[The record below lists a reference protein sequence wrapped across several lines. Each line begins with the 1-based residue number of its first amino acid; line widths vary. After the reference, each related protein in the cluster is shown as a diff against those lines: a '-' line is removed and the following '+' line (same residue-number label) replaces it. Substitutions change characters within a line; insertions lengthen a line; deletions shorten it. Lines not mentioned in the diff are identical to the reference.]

1 MHNST
6 KSTRKKQLNANDLAA
21 KFIPGEWIDRH
32 QIVTPSCVV
41 LGGTYRREDTIRGRL
56 HSKDAHYYDF
66 SLSKRPPNSKGRLID
81 HFLEAQPLGEVV
93 FVPAG
98 ERYIGETGPGEQ
110 NNVFVFLDCARYEQE
125 DLETATSTKSPEK
138 QCFMDL
144 HNDRIRFLLTQISK
158 ELYDQSFASDVMIEG
173 LSITL
178 LAETA
183 RMLNHLQRPKITR
196 GGLAPANLRK
206 VIDRIMAGGTPP
218 GLEELASL
226 CNLSR
231 RHLMRSFQQSTGQ
244 TIGEFI
250 KNKTFEKAQ
259 VLLTK
264 SDMPIG
270 EIANELGFVNTSSFS
285 TAFRRMTGQSPR
297 TFRVQQTPTGFNLHH
312 FDRTH

>member
-6 KSTRKKQLNANDLAA
+6 KSTNKKHFNANDLAA

-32 QIVTPSCVV
+32 QIVTPSCVA
-41 LGGTYRREDTIRGRL
+41 LGGTYRREDAIRGSL

-66 SLSKRPPNSKGRLID
+66 SLSKRPPNSKGRLVD

-110 NNVFVFLDCARYEQE
+110 NNVFVFLDSTRYEQE
-125 DLETATSTKSPEK
+125 DLEIARAAKTPEK

-178 LAETA
+178 IAETA
-183 RMLNHLQRPKITR
+183 RMLNHLQRPKVMR

-206 VIDRIMAGGTPP
+206 VIDRIMAGGAPP

-270 EIANELGFVNTSSFS
+270 EVAIELGFVNTSSFS

-297 TFRVQQTPTGFNLHH
+297 TFRVQQTPTGLKLPYVN
-312 FDRTH
+312 RTH

>member
-1 MHNST
+1 MYRSNQHVAKMPFT
-6 KSTRKKQLNANDLAA
+6 DPALLEKSFN
-21 KFIPGEWIDRH
+21 PGEWIDRR
-32 QIVTPSCVV
+32 QMITSSSVII
-41 LGGTYRREDTIRGRL
+41 GGKYTRKDGIRGGIYT
-56 HSKDAHYYDF
+56 DEAHYYDF
-66 SLSKRPPNSKGRLID
+66 SLSQRPPNTRGHLID
-81 HFLEAQPLGEVV
+81 HFLEPQPLGEVV

-98 ERYIGETGPGEQ
+98 ARYIGETGPGEQ
-110 NNVFVFLDCARYEQE
+110 NNMFVFLNKTKIENE
-125 DLETATSTKSPEK
+125 DGELSEIMNLPENQK
-138 QCFMDL
+138 FMDL

-158 ELYDQSFASDVMIEG
+158 ELYDPSFASEIMVEG

-183 RMLNHLQRPKITR
+183 RMLSNQQRPHCSK

-206 VIDRIMAGGTPP
+206 VMDRIMNGGAPP
-218 GLEELASL
+218 DLEELSML

-250 KNKTFEKAQ
+250 KHKTFEKAQ

-264 SDMPIG
+264 SDMSIG
-270 EIANELGFVNTSSFS
+270 DIATELGFVNTSSFS

-297 TFRVQQTPTGFNLHH
+297 AFRTQQTPTSIYFH
-312 FDRTH
+312 